1 MLSFRKYLL
10 FTARAIEIPVDFR
23 YNLCQYVMEEIL
35 MKTLPRR
42 KMIRYCLADI
52 AKGLFNGMIGNYL
65 LYFFQPTVKSGL
77 PILIPQ
83 NKLLGFITIMAL
95 LTGLG
100 KIVDA
105 VTDPLV
111 AAMSDKC
118 THKLGRRMPFLRYAA
133 IPYALSVLL
142 IFYAPFAGG
151 SVGNAIWVG
160 VFLVIYY
167 TSYTF
172 YFIPKNALVPEI
184 IPDAKVRVGYYGI
197 STAFFMGSSSFMYAA
212 TLFVNLLKNAGL
224 SPLWAWRAV
233 FTLFAAIGV
242 TCLLLSATAFRE
254 KEYVSDS
261 VKPTTPFLRSFAQVF
276 RNKNFLVFAAGDL
289 FSGVSMAFFQTAMLY
304 YITMLL
310 NVPESQSFLVML
322 TAIAVALCLFPLI
335 IKISRKYNKKMPLV
349 VASVV
354 FTVVF
359 AFIFFGDKIAALA
372 PGNEL
377 LIGLA
382 MGVVVAFP
390 FAAINILPQSVLSDI
405 IQQDSL
411 ESGINREGI
420 FSATKTF
427 IEKCASALAM
437 VVVSSVLAIG
447 AGAGES
453 VGLLGVKL
461 TGVFAGV
468 FSLLSLVFFLFY
480 NDKKVIAYIEAHS
493 KKERA
498 Q

>member
-1 MLSFRKYLL
+1 MAKMLPK
-10 FTARAIEIPVDFR
+10 
-23 YNLCQYVMEEIL
+23 
-35 MKTLPRR
+35 R
-42 KMIRYCLADI
+42 KMYRYCLADI

-77 PILIPQ
+77 PVLLPENKILGY
-83 NKLLGFITIMAL
+83 LTIMAL
-95 LTGLG
+95 ITGLG

-111 AAMSDKC
+111 ATLSDKC
-118 THKLGRRMPFLRYAA
+118 THKDGRRMPFLRYAA

-142 IFYAPFAGG
+142 IFYAPFRAG
-151 SVGNAIWVG
+151 SAANALWVG
-160 VFLVIYY
+160 FFLISYY
-167 TSYTF
+167 TAYTF
-172 YFIPKNALVPEI
+172 FFIPRNALVPEI

-233 FTLFAAIGV
+233 FTLFAAIGI
-242 TCLLLSATAFRE
+242 TCLLLSAYAFEE
-254 KEYVSDS
+254 KDYVEAN
-261 VKPTTPFLRSFAQVF
+261 VKPKESLLHSCGQVF
-276 RNKNFLVFAAGDL
+276 RNKNFLCFAAGDL

-322 TAIAVALCLFPLI
+322 SAIGVALCLFPLI
-335 IKISRKYNKKMPLV
+335 IKISRKHNKKAPLIA
-349 VASVV
+349 ASVV

-359 AFIFFGDKIAALA
+359 AFIFFADKIAALA
-372 PGNEL
+372 PGHEL
-377 LIGLA
+377 LVGL
-382 MGVVVAFP
+382 GLGIVVSFP
-390 FAAINILPQSVLSDI
+390 FAAINILPQSILSDI
-405 IQQDSL
+405 IQLDSL
-411 ESGINREGI
+411 QSGVNREGI

-437 VVVSSVLAIG
+437 MVVSSVLAIG

-461 TGVFAGV
+461 TGVFAGG
-468 FSLLSLVFFLFY
+468 FSLLSLVFFLTY
-480 NDKKVIAYIEAHS
+480 NDKKVTTSIEAYS
-493 KKERA
+493 KKE
-498 Q
+498 

>member
-1 MLSFRKYLL
+1 
-10 FTARAIEIPVDFR
+10 
-23 YNLCQYVMEEIL
+23 
-35 MKTLPRR
+35 MKSLPKR
-42 KMIRYCLADI
+42 KMLRYCLADI

-77 PILIPQ
+77 PILLPQ
-83 NKLLGFITIMAL
+83 NKLLGFLTIMAL

-100 KIVDA
+100 KIIDA

-111 AAMSDKC
+111 AALSDKC
-118 THKLGRRMPFLRYAA
+118 SHKDGRRMPFLRAAA

-142 IFYAPFAGG
+142 IFYAPFSPG
-151 SVGNAIWVG
+151 SAANAIWVG

-167 TSYTF
+167 TAYTF
-172 YFIPKNALVPEI
+172 FFIPRNALVPEI
-184 IPDAKVRVGYYGI
+184 IPDAKRRVGYYGI

-224 SPLWAWRAV
+224 SSLWAWRAV
-233 FTLFAAIGV
+233 FTVFAAIGV
-242 TCLLLSATAFRE
+242 TCLLLSATAFKE
-254 KEYVSDS
+254 KDYVSGS
-261 VKPTTPFLRSFAQVF
+261 VKPTTAFFRSFAQVF
-276 RNKNFLVFAAGDL
+276 QNRNFLVFAAGDL

-322 TAIAVALCLFPLI
+322 SAIGVALCLFPLI
-335 IKISRKYNKKMPLV
+335 IRISRRQNKKLTLV
-349 VASVV
+349 LASIV

-359 AFIFFGDKIAALA
+359 AFIFFGDQIAALA
-372 PGNEL
+372 PGHEL
-377 LIGLA
+377 WIGLA

-390 FAAINILPQSVLSDI
+390 FAAINILPQAVLSDI

-411 ESGINREGI
+411 ENGINREGI

-461 TGVFAGV
+461 TGVFAGG
-468 FSLLSLVFFLFY
+468 FSLLSLLFFLFY
-480 NDKKVIAYIEAHS
+480 NDKKVTAYIEAHS
-493 KKERA
+493 RKE
-498 Q
+498 